1 MTQEIPNEVRDGI
14 RRAVKET
21 RPDDQEGQDF
31 EFDRECEAFVKLS
44 NLSPDDVPA
53 DMLAGMKQKAAA
65 ESGEHE
71 YFAQLSEVQQA
82 IKDHRYVQQTR
93 AKIAPI
99 RDMLARMES
108 IISSA
113 CYNPKTQNYGRRGE
127 RENDGRSYRYPVT
140 YINGGQKDQ
149 RKDKADD
156 LPPEVLITGHY
167 EFGANRLG
175 IYRALVDIIYMLEAD
190 YGLKI
195 PRTGARGSK
204 RLPK

>member
-14 RRAVKET
+14 RRAAKET
-21 RPDDQEGQDF
+21 CPDDQESQDF
-31 EFDRECEAFVKLS
+31 EFDSECEAFVELS

-65 ESGEHE
+65 EHDE
-71 YFAQLSEVQQA
+71 YAYSMQLYEVQQA

-99 RDMLARMES
+99 RGMLARMES

-113 CYNPKTQNYGRRGE
+113 CYNPNTRNYDHRGE

-140 YINGGQKDQ
+140 YINGGQEDQ
-149 RKDKADD
+149 RKDQADD

-167 EFGANRLG
+167 KVGANRLG

-190 YGLKI
+190 HGLKI

-204 RLPK
+204 RLSK